1 MKINKAWHE
10 AHRMPR
16 NATLEQRLE
25 WHLSHTFNCGCR
37 EMPQTIREE
46 LEGRGL
52 LQPTPRS
59 LK

>member
-10 AHRMPR
+10 AHR
-16 NATLEQRLE
+16 RLE
-25 WHLSHTFNCGCR
+25 WHLSHALNRGCR